1 MVTERTLFLGDTN
14 LKDVKST
21 DLGENCYI
29 RTINGANIDLMRCW
43 VTEKLNWSPSRCI
56 LYCGIND
63 IIDGLAPNTIL
74 DNLGTMITE
83 LKNVNESMQIYIC
96 QLVPTLRAD
105 EYEQTIHYYNN
116 QLHDWSVTNGVTILE
131 TQPSFK
137 LGTGEVDD
145 LCFYV
150 DNDNPGIFLNRYG
163 VTRLL
168 TTINKQC
175 TSLKLCNDWSKI
187 RREQMLPTNNTSIA
201 NKKFNP
207 PVVERNYFHNP
218 DNMYQRYNRNITLN
232 KNRHYNRSNISQNIS
247 NKPNSYHRQTFNEYN
262 RDTTPNENQHY
273 DRSNIS
279 QNIPNRPGSYH
290 RQTFNR
296 RGCYNCGE
304 FNHVQSNCRF
314 DHVVRC
320 NTCNRLGHKTRL
332 CSKNSD

>member
-1 MVTERTLFLGDTN
+1 MKSWAGNSNGELATL
-14 LKDVKST
+14 
-21 DLGENCYI
+21 
-29 RTINGANIDLMRCW
+29 
-43 VTEKLNWSPSRCI
+43 
-56 LYCGIND
+56 
-63 IIDGLAPNTIL
+63 
-74 DNLGTMITE
+74 
-83 LKNVNESMQIYIC
+83 
-96 QLVPTLRAD
+96 
-105 EYEQTIHYYNN
+105 
-116 QLHDWSVTNGVTILE
+116 LE

-137 LGTGEVDD
+137 VGTGEVDD

-175 TSLKLCNDWSKI
+175 TYLKLCNDWSKVS
-187 RREQMLPTNNTSIA
+187 REQMLPTNNTSIA

-218 DNMYQRYNRNITLN
+218 DNMYQIYNKNITLN
-232 KNRHYNRSNISQNIS
+232 ENRHYDRSNISQNIS

-279 QNIPNRPGSYH
+279 QNIPNRSGSYH

-320 NTCNRLGHKTRL
+320 NTCNRLGHKTRCAL
-332 CSKNSD
+332 KQ